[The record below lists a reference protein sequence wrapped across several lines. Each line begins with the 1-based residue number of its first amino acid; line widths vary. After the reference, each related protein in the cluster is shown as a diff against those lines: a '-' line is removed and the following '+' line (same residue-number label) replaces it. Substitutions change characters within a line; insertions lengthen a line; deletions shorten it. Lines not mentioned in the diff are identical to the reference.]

1 MIYLSF
7 PSISPVFFSIGPLD
21 IRWYSLA
28 YIVGF
33 IFAWRYIKYLA
44 SNKAVSHSN
53 SINEKLIDDLIF
65 YSIIGLII
73 GARLGYVIFYNYD
86 YYSENLIEILYLWQ
100 GGLSF
105 HGGLLGIVIA
115 AIIISKLYKT
125 TFFEISDLICV
136 SAPVG
141 IFFGR
146 ISNFINGELFG
157 RPSNFLIGM
166 KFPNADNQYRHPSQ
180 LYEAFLEGLLLFII
194 LNFLIFKFKKL
205 KNPGIIS
212 GVFLMLYGL
221 FRFTVEFTREPDI
234 QLGFVYHFLTMGMIL
249 SLPMFL
255 AGILILA
262 INKNNIL
269 VKKKEISIKDIKNE
283 NFILFPKSKGALG
296 IYDKIIE
303 FCKKANF
310 EPKVIQEAYE
320 IEVILGLVSGG
331 LGVALIPENSGL
343 IRLNKVVFKKFLEK
357 APKSEIYLIMRN
369 NDLNPLTNNFFN
381 LGKKS
386 NER

>member
-73 GARLGYVIFYNYD
+73 GARLGYVIFYNFD

-105 HGGLLGIVIA
+105 HGGLLGIVTA
-115 AIIISKLYKT
+115 AIIISKFYKT

-180 LYEAFLEGLLLFII
+180 LY
-194 LNFLIFKFKKL
+194 
-205 KNPGIIS
+205 
-212 GVFLMLYGL
+212 
-221 FRFTVEFTREPDI
+221 
-234 QLGFVYHFLTMGMIL
+234 L
-249 SLPMFL
+249 SL
-255 AGILILA
+255 IH
-262 INKNNIL
+262 
-269 VKKKEISIKDIKNE
+269 IS
-283 NFILFPKSKGALG
+283 
-296 IYDKIIE
+296 
-303 FCKKANF
+303 
-310 EPKVIQEAYE
+310 EPTR
-320 IEVILGLVSGG
+320 
-331 LGVALIPENSGL
+331 P
-343 IRLNKVVFKKFLEK
+343 
-357 APKSEIYLIMRN
+357 
-369 NDLNPLTNNFFN
+369 
-381 LGKKS
+381 
-386 NER
+386 

>member
-73 GARLGYVIFYNYD
+73 GARLGYVIFYNFD

-105 HGGLLGIVIA
+105 HGGLLGIVTA
-115 AIIISKLYKT
+115 AIIISKFYKT
-125 TFFEISDLICV
+125 
-136 SAPVG
+136 

-234 QLGFVYHFLTMGMIL
+234 QLGFVYHFFTMGMIL

-255 AGILILA
+255 AGILILV
-262 INKNNIL
+262 IKSNKN
-269 VKKKEISIKDIKNE
+269 DT
-283 NFILFPKSKGALG
+283 
-296 IYDKIIE
+296 
-303 FCKKANF
+303 
-310 EPKVIQEAYE
+310 
-320 IEVILGLVSGG
+320 
-331 LGVALIPENSGL
+331 
-343 IRLNKVVFKKFLEK
+343 R
-357 APKSEIYLIMRN
+357 
-369 NDLNPLTNNFFN
+369 
-381 LGKKS
+381 
-386 NER
+386 

>member
-1 MIYLSF
+1 MINIFLILFEINVIYLSF

-44 SNKAVSHSN
+44 SNKAVSNSN

-73 GARLGYVIFYNYD
+73 GARLGYVIFYNFD

-105 HGGLLGIVIA
+105 HGGLLGIVTA
-115 AIIISKLYKT
+115 AIIISKFYKT

-255 AGILILA
+255 AGILILV
-262 INKNNIL
+262 IKSNKN
-269 VKKKEISIKDIKNE
+269 DT
-283 NFILFPKSKGALG
+283 
-296 IYDKIIE
+296 
-303 FCKKANF
+303 
-310 EPKVIQEAYE
+310 
-320 IEVILGLVSGG
+320 
-331 LGVALIPENSGL
+331 
-343 IRLNKVVFKKFLEK
+343 R
-357 APKSEIYLIMRN
+357 
-369 NDLNPLTNNFFN
+369 
-381 LGKKS
+381 
-386 NER
+386 

>member
-1 MIYLSF
+1 M
-7 PSISPVFFSIGPLD
+7 
-21 IRWYSLA
+21 
-28 YIVGF
+28 
-33 IFAWRYIKYLA
+33 
-44 SNKAVSHSN
+44 
-53 SINEKLIDDLIF
+53 
-65 YSIIGLII
+65 
-73 GARLGYVIFYNYD
+73 
-86 YYSENLIEILYLWQ
+86 
-100 GGLSF
+100 
-105 HGGLLGIVIA
+105 LGIVTA

-234 QLGFVYHFLTMGMIL
+234 QLGFVSVSYTHLT
-249 SLPMFL
+249 LP
-255 AGILILA
+255 
-262 INKNNIL
+262 
-269 VKKKEISIKDIKNE
+269 
-283 NFILFPKSKGALG
+283 
-296 IYDKIIE
+296 
-303 FCKKANF
+303 
-310 EPKVIQEAYE
+310 
-320 IEVILGLVSGG
+320 
-331 LGVALIPENSGL
+331 
-343 IRLNKVVFKKFLEK
+343 
-357 APKSEIYLIMRN
+357 
-369 NDLNPLTNNFFN
+369 TT
-381 LGKKS
+381 
-386 NER
+386 